1 MEDFSHLEPL
11 EKLFVAR
18 NRLGMLSDVLV
29 EVIKLNEQKKA
40 FVTSRLY
47 KSVQGHEAG
56 ELLLETMMHY
66 EIAQIC
72 RLWDD
77 FDASGF
83 SLPTVASLLR
93 GTEVRKLLSNAD
105 TDTIVN
111 LRPDREE
118 FLAAA
123 FDPAVKEA
131 TTASET
137 HQIKRIKNY
146 RNKYIAHPIYRT
158 RQELK
163 NKIRPGDIELEPDDI
178 QYAVEYAFRIV
189 EVFKRALS
197 LTPSDYGR
205 ARIEFS
211 RIIEGFY
218 KAL

>member
-56 ELLLETMMHY
+56 ELLLETMVHY

-93 GTEVRKLLSNAD
+93 GTEVRNLLSNAD

-111 LRPDREE
+111 LRPDREV
-118 FLAAA
+118 FLAEA

-146 RNKYIAHPIYRT
+146 RHKYIAHPIYRT

-163 NKIRPGDIELEPDDI
+163 NKIVRPDDI
-178 QYAVEYAFRIV
+178 EPYDIEYAVERAFGIV
-189 EVFKRALS
+189 QVFKRALS

-205 ARIEFS
+205 ARVEFS
-211 RIIEGFY
+211 RIVEGFY

>member
-1 MEDFSHLEPL
+1 MEDFLHLEPL

-18 NRLGMLSDVLV
+18 NRLGMLSNVLI

-40 FVTSRLY
+40 FAASRLY
-47 KSVQGHEAG
+47 MQGHEAG
-56 ELLLETMMHY
+56 ELLLETMVHY

-83 SLPTVASLLR
+83 SLPTIASLLR
-93 GTEVRKLLSNAD
+93 GPEVRRLLSNAS
-105 TDTIVN
+105 TDSIVN
-111 LRPDREE
+111 LRPSEE

-131 TTASET
+131 TAAAEA
-137 HQIKRIKNY
+137 HQIKRVKNY

-163 NKIRPGDIELEPDDI
+163 SKAARSDDIEADDI
-178 QYAVEYAFRIV
+178 EYAVEYAFRIV
-189 EVFKRALS
+189 QVFETALS
-197 LTPSDYGR
+197 LKPPDYGR
-205 ARIEFS
+205 ARVEFS
-211 RIIEGFY
+211 RIVDGFY

>member
-18 NRLGMLSDVLV
+18 NRLGMLSNILV

-56 ELLLETMMHY
+56 ELLLETMVHY

-83 SLPTVASLLR
+83 SLPTMASLLR
-93 GTEVRKLLSNAD
+93 GTEVRNLLNNAD

-111 LRPDREE
+111 LRPNREE

-123 FDPAVKEA
+123 FDPAVKDA

-137 HQIKRIKNY
+137 PQIKRIKNY

-163 NKIRPGDIELEPDDI
+163 NKIVRPDDIEPDDI
-178 QYAVEYAFRIV
+178 EYAVEYAFRIV
-189 EVFKRALS
+189 QVFETALS

-211 RIIEGFY
+211 RIVEAFY